1 MGSFLNIPIVLFKKI
16 FLYLAVLGL
25 SCSLQDLQS
34 LLWCVGFLIIAYGI
48 FFFFFFLV
56 AARGALVVTHGIYLV
71 PRLQIKSGSMHEVLA
86 TQPPGK
92 SPIAL

>member
-48 FFFFFFLV
+48 FFFFFLV
-56 AARGALVVTHGIYLV
+56 EARGALVVTHGIYLV

>member
-34 LLWCVGFLIIAYGI
+34 LPWCVRFLIIAYGI
-48 FFFFFFLV
+48 FFFFFLV
-56 AARGALVVTHGIYLV
+56 AARGGLVVTHGIYLV

>member
-48 FFFFFFLV
+48 FFFFFF
-56 AARGALVVTHGIYLV
+56 
-71 PRLQIKSGSMHEVLA
+71 
-86 TQPPGK
+86 
-92 SPIAL
+92 

>member
-1 MGSFLNIPIVLFKKI
+1 MV
-16 FLYLAVLGL
+16 
-25 SCSLQDLQS
+25 C
-34 LLWCVGFLIIAYGI
+34 GFFNYSIWV
-48 FFFFFFLV
+48 FFFFLV

-71 PRLQIKSGSMHEVLA
+71 PRLQIKSGPMHEVLA